1 MVRQKVFVELLSRKH
16 NNHLCVVFRLNTS
29 STLSVYRVS
38 TLNSNTVVMMG
49 QMQERVKIDQYS
61 VQRVKLLLYSE
72 GVITYY
78 LGVDHRGYYTEPGQG
93 LT

>member
-1 MVRQKVFVELLSRKH
+1 
-16 NNHLCVVFRLNTS
+16 
-29 STLSVYRVS
+29 
-38 TLNSNTVVMMG
+38 MMG
-49 QMQERVKIDQYS
+49 QMQERVKSDQYS
-61 VQRVKLLLYSE
+61 VQRVKLLLLSE